1 MLSCGSRSE
10 NQRWGSKVEASWADS
25 SQLGEGSVLGSW
37 RPEKILKPV
46 VKTAGGCLRQEVE
59 GQRRASTFLVEG
71 CIVTTHHL
79 SLPR

>member
-37 RPEKILKPV
+37 RPQKILKPV
-46 VKTAGGCLRQEVE
+46 VKTAGRSGEDKRW
-59 GQRRASTFLVEG
+59 RAGERKHIFG
-71 CIVTTHHL
+71 
-79 SLPR
+79 